1 MFVVSRKDEMINKTF
16 RFPAEL
22 MEKLEKIAARNRIS
36 VNALLRQMAEYAI
49 EEMADEKDKD
59 GDI

>member
-1 MFVVSRKDEMINKTF
+1 MEIIM
-16 RFPAEL
+16 

-59 GDI
+59 GHI